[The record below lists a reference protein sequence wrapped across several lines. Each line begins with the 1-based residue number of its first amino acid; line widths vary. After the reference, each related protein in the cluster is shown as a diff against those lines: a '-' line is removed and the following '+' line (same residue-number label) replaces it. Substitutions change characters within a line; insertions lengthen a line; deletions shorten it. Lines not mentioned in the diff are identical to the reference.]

1 MKRLLVLCFVALM
14 ALAFSTSALACN
26 MNCDKRGT
34 GQCFDDPTILA
45 GCVQITPTSCVFEV
59 CGGFTTQSPILAE
72 RFEVASVT
80 VERPNMTPAVTR
92 TPSVAVAR
100 ATTPASAAIR

>member
-1 MKRLLVLCFVALM
+1 MKRFLMLSIVALT

-45 GCVQITPTSCVFEV
+45 GCVQTSPTSCLFEV
-59 CGGFTTQSPILAE
+59 CHGFTAAPVLAE
-72 RFEVASVT
+72 RYEVASVT
-80 VERPNMTPAVTR
+80 VERPNLQPAVTR
-92 TPSVAVAR
+92 TQTAAVAQ
-100 ATTPASAAIR
+100 AAIPAPAVR